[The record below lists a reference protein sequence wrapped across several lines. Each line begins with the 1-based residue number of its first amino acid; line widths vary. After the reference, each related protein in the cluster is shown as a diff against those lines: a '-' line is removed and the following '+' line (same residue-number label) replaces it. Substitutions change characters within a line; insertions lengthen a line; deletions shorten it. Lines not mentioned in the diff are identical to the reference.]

1 MPTAYSYI
9 RFSRAEQLKGDSLR
23 RQTELSEQYAQEHN
37 LTLDQSFRLYDL
49 GISAFD
55 GSNLRKGAL
64 GGFLK
69 AVESGR
75 IQRGSFLLVESLDR
89 LSREQVLSALEVF
102 TSIMR
107 NGITIVT
114 LADGMKYNEDSIA
127 TNYSNLVMSIMIM
140 ARAHEES
147 LTKSKRIKSAWQN
160 KRNNIAEKKLTA
172 QCPRWLAL
180 STDKT
185 NFTFIPER
193 VAIIKEIINWSLN
206 GIGQALIA
214 KRLNERKEKH
224 FSDHGN
230 GWHTSY
236 ISKIL
241 NSPALYGEFQPHLWI
256 DGKNQPH
263 GEPIPN
269 YFPPLMTKE
278 EFLVMKNTRGLRQ
291 FGRTG
296 KRGVNVP
303 NLLSGLVKCG
313 YCGSSMVLVGTAA
326 KKSLGSDGTTRVRL
340 SKKVLVC
347 DEARRGLGCYAV
359 RWDYK
364 DLEKSFL
371 SFCRG
376 LELQQLLDDLDKST
390 EAVDK
395 VRSLQDELQL
405 TDAEIQENNRKI
417 GNLLLALESGQA
429 APEALI
435 ERMTVLENSIAAA
448 NLRKEEIQTQI
459 NTLAL
464 TEKRDSH
471 ELKSV
476 QDVIDRLEEKTGDE
490 LFLLRAALADKI
502 RRLLKEVRIHPA
514 GKLTSHEDI
523 NSMREQ
529 LEAAGYD
536 AKRIAD
542 YLQDYR
548 TEPKRVGTAR
558 YASRRDIGR
567 YFVIQGR
574 NEGVRVIYPDFDD
587 PSKVV
592 VELSS

>member
-1 MPTAYSYI
+1 MTIAYSYV

-23 RQTELSEQYAQEHN
+23 RQIELSEQYAQEHN
-37 LTLDQSFRLYDL
+37 LTLDQSFRLHDL
-49 GISAFD
+49 GVSAFD

-64 GGFLK
+64 GGFLN

-75 IQRGSFLLVESLDR
+75 IARGSILLVESLDR
-89 LSREQVLSALEVF
+89 LSREQVLYALEVF

-107 NGITIVT
+107 KGITIVT
-114 LADGMKYNEDSIA
+114 LADGMEYNEDSIA
-127 TNYSNLVMSIMIM
+127 NNYSNLVMSIMIM

-160 KRNNIAEKKLTA
+160 KRNKIAEKKLTA

-180 STDKT
+180 SADKT
-185 NFTFIPER
+185 TFTFIPER

-224 FSDHGN
+224 FSNHGN

-236 ISKIL
+236 ICKIL
-241 NSPALYGEFQPHLWI
+241 NSPALHGEFQPHLWI

-263 GEPIPN
+263 GDSIQN
-269 YFPPLMTKE
+269 YFPALMSKE
-278 EFLVMKNTRGLRQ
+278 EFLVMKNTRELRL

-296 KRGVNVP
+296 KRGVDVP

-313 YCGSSMVLVGTAA
+313 YCGSSMVLAGATA
-326 KKSLGSDGTTRVRL
+326 KRSIGPDGVTSVRL

-376 LELQQLLDDLDKST
+376 LELQQLLDDLDKNT
-390 EAVDK
+390 DAEDK
-395 VRSLQDELQL
+395 VRTLQDELQL
-405 TDAEIQENNRKI
+405 TDAEIQESNRKV
-417 GNLLLALESGQA
+417 GNLLLALESGHT
-429 APEALI
+429 APDALI
-435 ERMTVLENSIAAA
+435 ERMKVLESSIASA
-448 NLRKEEIQTQI
+448 NLRKVELQTQI
-459 NTLAL
+459 KALAL
-464 TEKRDSH
+464 AEKNDSR
-471 ELKSV
+471 ELQSV
-476 QDVIDRLEEKTGDE
+476 QDVINRLEEKTGDE

-502 RRLLKEVRIHPA
+502 RRLFKEVRVHPA
-514 GKLTSHEDI
+514 GKLTSPEELKT
-523 NSMREQ
+523 MREQ
-529 LEAAGYD
+529 LTKVGYD

-567 YFVIQGR
+567 YFVIQAR
-574 NEGVRVIYPDFDD
+574 KEGVRVIYPDFDD
-587 PSKVV
+587 PSKVT